1 MGKLEEALDNATSS
15 GRTGRGLG
23 ATTGAGGGVH
33 LQSNDPGAS
42 AEEQIAGTPTTLDE
56 ETSGETH
63 TRGMPTS
70 PERTSGIESA
80 ER

>member
-15 GRTGRGLG
+15 GRTGGGLG
-23 ATTGAGGGVH
+23 ATTGAGGVR
-33 LQSNDPGAS
+33 LQSDDPGAS
-42 AEEQIAGTPTTLDE
+42 AEEQIAGTATTLDE